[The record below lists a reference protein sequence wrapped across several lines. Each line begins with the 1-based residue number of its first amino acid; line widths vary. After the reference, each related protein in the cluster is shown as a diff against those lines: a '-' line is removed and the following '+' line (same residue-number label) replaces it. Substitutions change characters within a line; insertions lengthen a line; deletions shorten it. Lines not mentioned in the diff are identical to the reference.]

1 MDMKDLRTFIQVAE
15 LGSFTKAARK
25 LGFSQPA
32 VTFQIKQLEA
42 ELDVRLFERVRH
54 TVALT
59 AQGRT
64 VLGCAYQMARLTQ
77 ELTRELAAD
86 IQ

>member
-1 MDMKDLRTFIQVAE
+1 MDMKNLRTFIQVAE

-59 AQGRT
+59 AQRS
-64 VLGCAYQMARLTQ
+64 
-77 ELTRELAAD
+77 
-86 IQ
+86 

>member
-1 MDMKDLRTFIQVAE
+1 MDMKNLRTFIQVAE

-42 ELDVRLFERVRH
+42 ELDVRLF
-54 TVALT
+54 
-59 AQGRT
+59 
-64 VLGCAYQMARLTQ
+64 
-77 ELTRELAAD
+77 
-86 IQ
+86 